1 MSLFKG
7 FDGPSPSGPLKCW
20 FLPRLHVFL
29 VMLKRGTFI
38 ENRWESKGFD
48 RKLYCTELRCFE
60 DRIWHCDFLYGILH
74 EIIYYR
80 LFKPD
85 GGRFQ
90 PNVDYHIF
98 QVVVKNR
105 HIGLPF
111 KRMTDCPISRMYTTQ
126 HTHEM
131 KFLNT
136 PFQRSQ
142 SAVFYFLDR
151 IFPENWPFLKI
162 FGFMRGNG
170 ACLFSKD
177 IGDQSYWLLPFV
189 TNVIQGSIRN
199 MSVCFLKE
207 RCVILIVLS
216 GVLFQ
221 HLEIVVVIFV
231 DPDYMDVSKNNG
243 TPKSSILIG
252 CSIINHPFWGT
263 PIFGNVHVVFSFM
276 TRWSAPFLDPDIF
289 VKKVS
294 LSLWW

>member
-1 MSLFKG
+1 MAHHLRGPWNVGFCHVSTSFWWCWNGGHSLKTAEKAKVLIESYTVLNLGVLKIG
-7 FDGPSPSGPLKCW
+7 FD
-20 FLPRLHVFL
+20 
-29 VMLKRGTFI
+29 TAI
-38 ENRWESKGFD
+38 
-48 RKLYCTELRCFE
+48 
-60 DRIWHCDFLYGILH
+60 FLYGILH